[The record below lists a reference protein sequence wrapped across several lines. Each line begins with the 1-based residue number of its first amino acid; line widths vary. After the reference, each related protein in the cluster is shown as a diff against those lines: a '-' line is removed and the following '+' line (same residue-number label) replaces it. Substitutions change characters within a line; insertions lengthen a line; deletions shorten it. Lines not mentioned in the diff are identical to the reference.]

1 MALWVVISSLYL
13 SCGVE
18 GRIRPTPLVSSGE
31 GSGGDG
37 DFHPLAAAT
46 LQAAN
51 ARDEVGRRN
60 A

>member
-1 MALWVVISSLYL
+1 MALWVVISSLCL

-31 GSGGDG
+31 GSGEDG

-46 LQAAN
+46 LQ
-51 ARDEVGRRN
+51 G
-60 A
+60 